1 MMMSESFALAMLDER
16 ISFDVNPNTEL
27 DAEWLKSQKVIAL
40 LGASALR
47 GRGCTP
53 AYRLG

>member
-27 DAEWLKSQKVIAL
+27 DAEWLKGQKVIAL
-40 LGASALR
+40 SGPQR
-47 GRGCTP
+47 FRTNTP
-53 AYRLG
+53 PSSPTG